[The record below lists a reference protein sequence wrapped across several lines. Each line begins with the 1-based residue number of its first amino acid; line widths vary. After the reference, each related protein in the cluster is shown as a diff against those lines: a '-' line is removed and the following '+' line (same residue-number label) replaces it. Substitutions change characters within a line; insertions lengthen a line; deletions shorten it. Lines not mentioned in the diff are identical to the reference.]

1 MYLLSLQRSL
11 FFLRS
16 IFQHVTRYAYFVPL
30 FDGTRAGSLVTRVS
44 VATFDV
50 NTVEFLDLANPDTPA
65 GSNDA
70 DDDVNDASEVR
81 AL

>member
-1 MYLLSLQRSL
+1 
-11 FFLRS
+11 
-16 IFQHVTRYAYFVPL
+16 VPL

-44 VATFDV
+44 VASFDV

-81 AL
+81 RIKKEQCIGLNACVCI